1 MHKRLSQLINE
12 FSPAAGNDDQ
22 LRQFLDKL
30 SVILDEN
37 DSEKQA
43 LEKSLSITATELGNI
58 NQQFKDQLTDV
69 KNYQKEIEISYSKQ
83 RALIDASREAVITF
97 SANGELDQF
106 NKSFCGF
113 LNINEAEI
121 HQYSTKQFIKALLK
135 KVKKPDKI
143 LRIIKK
149 INQNNLSHFQ
159 GFLESKDNRHYE
171 FHTIPEMVADRYI
184 GRAWNFRDITDLRNQ
199 QLQLAHQANHDT
211 LTNLPNR
218 SFINHRIKQG
228 LKVAKRN
235 NRNLAVLFLDLD
247 DFKKINDT
255 IGHKEGDRFLIAI
268 SKKIKNTVR
277 EIDTV
282 GRLGGDEFIVVAE
295 DFNEL
300 SEIEFIYKRVLKL
313 FTKPF
318 TIKGNHYSIS
328 CSIGIST
335 FPKDGDTPE
344 ELIRKADMAMYEAKR
359 KGKQG
364 IYYYD
369 EHLEKTLLQQVSI
382 EEQLLRA
389 LQNNEFVLYY
399 QPKVHLLTH
408 ELTGVEALVRWQ
420 KPNGSLVLPAEFIPF
435 AESIGVISDITEK
448 IITIVLEQIT
458 QWKNTAMEKVPI
470 SINFSARDLVNE
482 TLINT
487 IIDAIQAET
496 IHPESI
502 EIELTETAIFED
514 IDYIKGLIKRL
525 KAFHIKVAIDD
536 FGTGY
541 SSLSHLQH
549 LNIDYLKIDK
559 SFVNG
564 IGSSY
569 QSRSIVKSILDVGL
583 NLGIGVI
590 AEGIETE
597 FERDF
602 LRRNGCPFGQG
613 YFFKEPIAAEEL
625 LNLNHLNMPG
635 LKTDT

>member
-1 MHKRLSQLINE
+1 MHKRLLQLIRE
-12 FSPAAGNDDQ
+12 YSPAAVNSDS
-22 LRQFLDKL
+22 LKNLLDEL
-30 SVILDEN
+30 SKILDEN
-37 DSEKQA
+37 DTEKQA
-43 LEKSLSITATELGNI
+43 LEESLSATAAQLGNI
-58 NQQFKDQLTDV
+58 NEQFKEQLSDV
-69 KNYQKEIEISYSKQ
+69 KNYQQEIEISYSKQ
-83 RALIDASREAVITF
+83 RALINASREAVITF
-97 SANGELDQF
+97 TADGQLDQF
-106 NKSFCGF
+106 NQSICTF
-113 LNINEAEI
+113 LGIEESDI
-121 HQYSTKQFIKALLK
+121 RQYSTKKFVKTLLS
-135 KVKKPDKI
+135 KVKKPEKI

-149 INQNNLSHFQ
+149 INANNLSHFQ

-171 FHTIPEMVADRYI
+171 FHTIPEVIAQRYI

-228 LKVAKRN
+228 LRLAKRN
-235 NRNLAVLFLDLD
+235 KRNLAVLFIDLD

-268 SKKIKNTVR
+268 SKKIQGTVR

-282 GRLGGDEFIVVAE
+282 GRLGGDEFIIVAE
-295 DFNEL
+295 DFNHL
-300 SEIEFIYKRVLKL
+300 SEIEYIYQRILSL
-313 FTKPF
+313 FDEPF
-318 TIKGNHYSIS
+318 TMKGNHYSIS

-335 FPKDGDTPE
+335 FPKDGNTPE

-359 KGKQG
+359 NGKQG

-382 EEQLLRA
+382 EEQLLNA
-389 LQNNEFVLYY
+389 LQNNEFILYY
-399 QPKVHLLTH
+399 QPKVHLLTN
-408 ELTGVEALVRWQ
+408 EMTGVEALIRWK
-420 KPNGSLVLPAEFIPF
+420 KPDNTLTPPSEFIPF
-435 AESIGVISDITEK
+435 AESIGIISDITEK
-448 IITIVLEQIT
+448 IIAIVFAQIN
-458 QWKNTAMEKVPI
+458 QWQGTPMQDVPV
-470 SINFSARDLVNE
+470 SINFSARDMVND
-482 TLINT
+482 TLINML
-487 IIDAIQAET
+487 IEAIQTET
-496 IHPESI
+496 ISADSI

-514 IDYIKGLIKRL
+514 IDYIKSLIKRL
-525 KAFHIKVAIDD
+525 KAYNIKVAIDD

-569 QSRSIVKSILDVGL
+569 QSRSIVKSILDIGL

-602 LRRNGCPFGQG
+602 LRRNGCPFAQG
-613 YFFKEPIAAEEL
+613 YFFKPPVLADEL
-625 LNLNHLNMPG
+625 LTLDNF
-635 LKTDT
+635 K

>member
-1 MHKRLSQLINE
+1 MHTRLLQLIQE
-12 FSPAAGNDDQ
+12 YSLVTDGDEQ
-22 LRQFLDKL
+22 LKGIFDKL
-30 SVILDEN
+30 SNILNESDDE
-37 DSEKQA
+37 KRA
-43 LEKSLSITATELGNI
+43 LENALSTTASELGAI
-58 NQQFKDQLTDV
+58 NQQFQEQLFDV

-83 RALIDASREAVITF
+83 KALINASREAVITF
-97 SANGELDQF
+97 SADGRLDQF
-106 NKSFCGF
+106 NDKICLF
-113 LNINEAEI
+113 LGIHETEI
-121 HQYSTKQFIKALLK
+121 QQYSTKKFIKTLLSK
-135 KVKKPDKI
+135 LRKPDKF

-149 INQNNLSHFQ
+149 INKNNLSHFQ
-159 GFLESKDNRHYE
+159 GFLESKDHKHYE
-171 FHTIPEMVADRYI
+171 FHTIAEVIGDRYI

-228 LKVAKRN
+228 LKISKRS
-235 NRNLAVLFLDLD
+235 NRNLAVLFIDLD

-255 IGHKEGDRFLIAI
+255 IGHKEGDRFLINIA
-268 SKKIKNTVR
+268 KKIQASVR

-282 GRLGGDEFIVVAE
+282 GRLGGDEFIIVAE
-295 DFNEL
+295 DFSSL
-300 SEIEFIYKRVLKL
+300 TEIEYIYKRILNL
-313 FTKPF
+313 FNEPF

-335 FPKDGDTPE
+335 FPKDGNTPE

-359 KGKQG
+359 NGKHG

-382 EEQLLRA
+382 EEQLLNA
-389 LQNNEFVLYY
+389 LKNNEFILYY
-399 QPKVHLLTH
+399 QPKVHLLSN
-408 ELTGVEALVRWQ
+408 ELKGAEALIRWQ
-420 KPNGSLVLPAEFIPF
+420 KPDGSIIPPAEFIPF
-435 AESIGVISDITEK
+435 AESIGIISDITEK
-448 IITIVLEQIT
+448 IIHLVFEQII
-458 QWKNTAMEKVPI
+458 QWRGSIMTGVPV
-470 SINFSARDLVNE
+470 SINFSARDLANE
-482 TLINT
+482 TLIDML
-487 IIDAIQAET
+487 IDAVQTDTIQA
-496 IHPESI
+496 SDI

-514 IDYIKGLIKRL
+514 IAYVKSLL
-525 KAFHIKVAIDD
+525 KKLKVHGIKVAIDD

-564 IGSSY
+564 IGSNY
-569 QSRSIVKSILDVGL
+569 QSRSIVKSILDIGL

-613 YFFKEPIAAEEL
+613 YFFKQPVLPEEL
-625 LNLNHLNMPG
+625 ENLHRF
-635 LKTDT
+635 K